1 MKSRRPTAAGRR
13 RRRPERGRG
22 TRLVVFF
29 AVAGLAATVPFAV
42 SACGSDATTGD
53 AGGDA
58 AAALGGQ
65 VWKAVEIAGVT
76 TAPADGAEATATF
89 EGGAISGSGGVNRY
103 TAAFTTQ
110 EPDGITIEQPA
121 ATLMAG
127 PEDAMAQEQ
136 AYFTALTKAA
146 TFSVDEESLTLMDD
160 QGATLVRFEVAVPT
174 PLAGTTWQAL
184 AYNNGKGALQSL
196 VIDSS
201 ITAVFGEDG
210 SLSGNASVNQ
220 YSTAYSTTGKEMSID
235 EQIICT
241 MMAGPPELMEQEAA
255 YLAALPQTATYT
267 IEGDELWLR
276 DAEGAALAHYVAE

>member
-1 MKSRRPTAAGRR
+1 MESRRAAAAGRR
-13 RRRPERGRG
+13 RRCRSRCPRAVRRTRQTPRER
-22 TRLVVFF
+22 
-29 AVAGLAATVPFAV
+29 
-42 SACGSDATTGD
+42 
-53 AGGDA
+53 
-58 AAALGGQ
+58 
-65 VWKAVEIAGVT
+65 

-89 EGGAISGSGGVNRY
+89 EGGVISGSGSVNRY
-103 TAAFTTQ
+103 TAAYTTKA
-110 EPDGITIEQPA
+110 PDGITIEQAA

-136 AYFTALTKAA
+136 AYFTALTRAA
-146 TFSVDEESLTLMDD
+146 TFSVDEGSLTLMDD

-174 PLAGTTWQAL
+174 PLAGTAWQAL

-196 VIDSS
+196 VADSS
-201 ITAVFGEDG
+201 ITAVFDEDG

-220 YSTAYSTTGKEMSID
+220 YSTTYSTSGETMSIAAA
-235 EQIICT
+235 T
-241 MMAGPPELMEQEAA
+241 ATTKMAGPPKLMEQEAA